1 MINVTPVNFRGAES
15 AGSIAQRNKPV
26 DEKAACRAS
35 FKGAESAGS
44 IANTNS
50 LVGPKTDTVN
60 FKGANASSGAKS
72 SGGFGKALVVLA
84 GIVGGL
90 GLLHKKGVTAK
101 MGNNKISQMFQ
112 TVAEKCYD
120 ACHFVKSKITGLFT
134 KKTNP

>member
-1 MINVTPVNFRGAES
+1 MLNVTPIKFKGSES
-15 AGSIAQRNKPV
+15 AGSIAKRNEPTE
-26 DEKAACRAS
+26 EKSAYRAS

-44 IANTNS
+44 IANTDS

-72 SGGFGKALVVLA
+72 SGGFGKALIVLA

-101 MGNNKISQMFQ
+101 MGNNKVSQMFQ
-112 TVAEKCYD
+112 TVTEKCYD